1 VARKLERAFGVD
13 KDSMAAGP
21 LKTLLGEPYSDQ
33 SWIQFQNNAS
43 LEPTEEIET
52 ARRVSDH
59 IKCLIEASVKRPDG
73 KPTPALFRRFVDSLN
88 DWTAAAI
95 EVVGRERVTAWL
107 LEQQYEQLLNRK
119 RVRVWKLRDSLS
131 FDLTFDLKLDETL
144 PVDWH
149 EAWTTAKLKWRL
161 FEKRNSALT
170 ELAPEENV
178 TLTIWRRRILAPR
191 KSQKGSRGVIHNY
204 FAWEYWIEVR
214 PKLDG
219 KTEKFEA
226 THVWTRTKR
235 IF

>member
-1 VARKLERAFGVD
+1 MARKLEMAFGVD

-43 LEPTEEIET
+43 LEPAEETKT
-52 ARRVSDH
+52 ARRLGEH
-59 IKCLIEASVKRPDG
+59 IECLIKASAKRPDG

-95 EVVGRERVTAWL
+95 EVVGRKRVAAWL
-107 LEQQYEQLLNRK
+107 LEQQHEQLLNRK
-119 RVRVWKLRDSLS
+119 RVPVWKLRDSLS
-131 FDLTFDLKLDETL
+131 LSFDLRLDEIS
-144 PVDWH
+144 PEDWG

-170 ELAPEENV
+170 ELAPERRV
-178 TLTIWRRRILAPR
+178 PLTIWRRRILAPR
-191 KSQKGSRGVIHNY
+191 KSKKGSPGLIHHY

-214 PKLDG
+214 VKLDG
-219 KTEKFEA
+219 KNEKFEA